1 MLNKTIILCGP
12 THCNPCCPKFTDKG
26 KYFMIED
33 DYNDSIKIDKKDIN
47 KLIKD
52 VNRILSLHRS
62 SLDTER

>member
-12 THCNPCCPKFTDKG
+12 THCNQCCPKFTDKG

-33 DYNDSIKIDKKDIN
+33 DYNDLIEIDKKDIN

-52 VNRILSLHRS
+52 VNKILSLHRS